1 MVVKHFDAKTAF
13 LNGKIKERIY
23 MSQPEE
29 YIERNQED
37 TCRLIKGIHG
47 LKQAAKVWH
56 NKLSN
61 YLKEYGFV

>member
-1 MVVKHFDAKTAF
+1 
-13 LNGKIKERIY
+13 